1 VIMAVVIATIALTSG
16 VILEELEM
24 EKRFGDVLS

>member
-1 VIMAVVIATIALTSG
+1 MAVVIATIALTSG
-16 VILEELEM
+16 VIQGELEM